1 MSLLV
6 EIGAVI
12 LAGVILYILY
22 RLLKELVKL
31 AINSIAG
38 IVLLFLLNLL
48 FGLGIPINIFTI
60 VIVALSGVGGVFLIL
75 ILHFLGLAF

>member
-1 MSLLV
+1 MDLLI
-6 EIGAVI
+6 EIFALLLAV
-12 LAGVILYILY
+12 VILYVLY
-22 RLLKELVKL
+22 KLLKHIIKL

-38 IVLLFLLNLL
+38 IIILFLLNLI

-60 VIVALSGVGGVFLIL
+60 LIVALSGLGGVVLIL